1 MPSGRPILLLTKTQR
16 LVDVLLEHGPMTPAE
31 IGEAIGVPRPTAYRL
46 VSGLNAIELTQTR
59 PDGTVDLNLRWL
71 HLADAAY
78 DSMTEWAGA
87 RAALTALSAETEQ
100 TAYLCVPRAG
110 EVVCID
116 WSQGRGI
123 GVLMLRPG
131 LSLPLNAGAAGRT
144 ALAYLPD
151 VTDYLAAAP
160 HEAFTPKSLTDAAAL
175 KEDIERTRDRGYAVS
190 HEDVTVGIGAL
201 GAPVL
206 GARGVL
212 RGTVS
217 LGGLIGEIREREH
230 DLVSAIRATV
240 RQLEDVPR
248 PVG

>member
-1 MPSGRPILLLTKTQR
+1 MPGGRPILLLSKSRR

-87 RAALTALSAETEQ
+87 HAVLTALSAQTEQ
-100 TAYLCVPRAG
+100 TAYLCVPRAR
-110 EVVCID
+110 EAVCID

-123 GVLMLRPG
+123 GALMLRPG
-131 LSLPLNAGAAGRT
+131 LSLPLHAGAAGRLM
-144 ALAYLPD
+144 LAYLPD
-151 VTDYLAAAP
+151 AADYLAAAE
-160 HEAFTPKSLTDAAAL
+160 HNAFTPKSLTDAAAL
-175 KEDIERTRDRGYAVS
+175 KADIEQTLDRGYAVS
-190 HEDVTVGIGAL
+190 SEDVTMGIGAL
-201 GAPVL
+201 GVPVL
-206 GARGVL
+206 GARGEL

-230 DLVSAIRATV
+230 DLVAAIRAAA
-240 RQLEDVPR
+240 RQLEDLLR
-248 PVG
+248 RVG